1 MDPQGWL
8 RARDPGLAALR
19 RAGRAALVMPA
30 LFALGEEVIGNPAV
44 ATFAAFGSFAMLLLV
59 DFGGPMRDRLQAQAG
74 LALAGAAFVCLGT
87 VCSRSAWLGALAM
100 GLVGFGVLFAGSV
113 SSVLAGATVSLLLAF
128 ILPVSLAAPIS
139 SIPDRLAG
147 WGMASAAALLAV
159 AFLWPAPTR
168 NPLRDAA
175 IAACRALALRL
186 RADTLYLLGGKARP
200 STAERDDA
208 IAQANAAVAVLQRVF
223 FATPYRPTGLGTAAR
238 TVVRLVDEL
247 NWVNAILAQSR
258 PQPATMP
265 VSRPACALKVAAAS
279 VLESG
284 ADLLDRPAE
293 PPDTLQ
299 IALADLGEAGAA
311 IENDPTAGSPL
322 PATDGS
328 TPSVISSLDPSFRA
342 QELGFAVSQIA
353 ANIDLTAAAERRS
366 WLQQMLG
373 RQPAGVAGTVSAAH
387 ERASSHLERHSVW
400 LHNSIRGAVGLGFAV
415 LVANLTGAQHSFWV
429 VLGTLSVLRSNALAT
444 GQNVVRAIL
453 GTAAGFVVAA
463 GLLAVI
469 GTNTTLLWFL
479 LPPAILLAG
488 LAPAAVSFAAGQAA
502 FTLVLVILFNI
513 LQPAGWRVGL
523 VRIEDV
529 ALGCAVSLA
538 VGVLFWPRG
547 AGAALGQALTAA
559 YTASARYLTAAV
571 DFGLGRCDHSTT
583 SRPAPTAESVLA
595 AAASRRLDDAFRSY
609 LAERGAKPI
618 PLADVTGL
626 LTGAAGLRLAADA
639 VLDLWQRDDGRS
651 GGDRTAARGELRTST
666 ERVASWYEAFATA
679 LAARGDIPEP
689 LEHDTLAERRL
700 VDAVRRDLRS
710 ADGRTN
716 AVAVRII
723 WTGDHLDAARRL
735 QATIVGP
742 ARAVTDRR
750 RDPLAA
756 AFPSLDRAE
765 QLRPSPTTASGS
777 PEERR
782 DTRGRVRRVRRPN
795 H

>member
-30 LFALGEEVIGNPAV
+30 MFALGEEVIGNPAV

-74 LALAGAAFVCLGT
+74 LALAGAAFVCVGT

-100 GLVGFGVLFAGSV
+100 GVVGFGVLFAGSV

-159 AFLWPAPTR
+159 ALLWPAPAR

-175 IAACRALALRL
+175 IAACRALGLRL
-186 RADTLYLLGGKARP
+186 RADAFYLLGGKARP
-200 STAERDDA
+200 SAERDDA
-208 IAQANAAVAVLQRVF
+208 IAQANAAVAVLHRVF

-247 NWVNAILAQSR
+247 SWVNTILVQSR
-258 PQPATMP
+258 PHPAGMP
-265 VSRPACALKVAAAS
+265 VSRPACAVKVAAAS

-284 ADLLDRPAE
+284 ADLLERRAG
-293 PPDTLQ
+293 PPDALH
-299 IALADLGEAGAA
+299 IALADLGEAVAA
-311 IENDPTAGSPL
+311 IENDTTAGGPL
-322 PATDGS
+322 AATDGS
-328 TPSVISSLDPSFRA
+328 APSVISSLDPNFRA
-342 QELGFAVSQIA
+342 QELGFVVSQIA

-366 WLQQMLG
+366 WPQRMLG
-373 RQPAGVAGTVSAAH
+373 RQPEGVVGSVSAAH
-387 ERASSHLERHSVW
+387 ERAASHLERHSVW

-415 LVANLTGAQHSFWV
+415 LVANLTGVQHSFWV

-523 VRIEDV
+523 LRIEDV
-529 ALGCAVSLA
+529 VLGCAVSLA

-559 YTASARYLTAAV
+559 YTDSARYLTAAV

-639 VLDLWQRDDGRS
+639 VLDLWESDDGRS
-651 GGDRTAARGELRTST
+651 GGDRTAARGELRTSS
-666 ERVASWYEAFATA
+666 ERVAAWYEAFATA
-679 LAARGDIPEP
+679 LAARGDIREP
-689 LEHDTLAERRL
+689 LEHDALAERRL

-735 QATIVGP
+735 QATIAGP
-742 ARAVTDRR
+742 ARAVTDRA
-750 RDPLAA
+750 RDPLAG
-756 AFPSLDRAE
+756 AFPWLRRAE
-765 QLRPSPTTASGS
+765 QLQPS
-777 PEERR
+777 RR
-782 DTRGRVRRVRRPN
+782 SN
-795 H
+795 